1 MFFPHPRENSESAG
15 KIFWGGTY
23 VISTTEEVIDAIEWI
38 RDRDWRFL
46 YHCLSETS
54 FFFLGVWGVRKGIDP
69 FVDHDALRKNVHQR
83 PVAGTQT
90 REHFGRSVLERATES
105 LQQSRVGCDLGH
117 TEIGDDDLEERIP
130 FDQNVLG
137 FKIAVDHPFC
147 VEVLETIEYLS
158 PNSHVFVVSG
168 TGVGNFP
175 KGIVIHD
182 DGGLRGLPK
191 LKHLYHIW
199 LCGD

>member
-1 MFFPHPRENSESAG
+1 M
-15 KIFWGGTY
+15 
-23 VISTTEEVIDAIEWI
+23 
-38 RDRDWRFL
+38 
-46 YHCLSETS
+46 
-54 FFFLGVWGVRKGIDP
+54 
-69 FVDHDALRKNVHQR
+69 
-83 PVAGTQT
+83 AGTQT
-90 REHFGRSVLERATES
+90 RKHLGRSLLERATES

-117 TEIGDDDLEERIP
+117 AEIGDDDLEERIP

-158 PNSHVFVVSG
+158 PSSHVFVVSG
-168 TGVGNFP
+168 IGVGNVP

-191 LKHLYHIW
+191 LKNLYHIR
-199 LCGD
+199 LFGD